1 MKQGIIMKQGFSM
14 LRFRA
19 AILTAKLAI
28 VILRLFRSGGTSLP
42 GKLAQRLYPQ
52 ILDHLSGL
60 FRITM
65 ITGTNGKTTTSR
77 IVASMMEQKGLKVV
91 ANKSG
96 ANLASG
102 ITTTLISALT
112 PGGRPRVTHALLETD
127 EAAFRTMAPRL
138 KPETVIVTN
147 FFRDQ
152 LDRFGELH
160 TTVNNVREGIAKIPG
175 AVLILNADD
184 SLCASLGRNVPNR
197 VIYFG
202 MKEGVYPEG
211 NASINSDAAFCI
223 QCKSRYEYS
232 SVTFGHLGH
241 FICPSCGYGRPHTHV
256 ECTGILSYDN
266 LGSTIEVSGPDMDIT
281 VKLALPGLY
290 NIYNALAGA
299 SFGLALGLDGNGI
312 TAALTG
318 FECGFGRMETVHIN
332 DRELKMILVKNPT
345 GFNQVLRYLL
355 TQEEPCVTAFAI
367 NDRLADGTDISWLWD
382 VDFEILALMDDR
394 IRAYYV
400 SGIRAEDMA
409 VRLKYAGI
417 SPDRVILEKD
427 YHQLIQK
434 ALQKTGAGET
444 FYILPT
450 YTAMLDIRKIL
461 KKRFGLKEFWQ

>member
-1 MKQGIIMKQGFSM
+1 MKQRFSRP
-14 LRFRA
+14 RFWA
-19 AILTAKLAI
+19 AVLTAKFAI

-42 GKLAQRLYPQ
+42 GKLALKLYPQ
-52 ILDHLSGL
+52 ILDHLAGL
-60 FRITM
+60 FRVTM

-77 IVASMMEQKGLKVV
+77 IVLSMMEQKGLKVV
-91 ANKSG
+91 TNKSG
-96 ANLASG
+96 ANLSSG

-112 PGGRPRVTHALLETD
+112 LSGRPRFSHALLETD
-127 EAAFRTMAPRL
+127 EAAFRTLAPRL

-152 LDRFGELH
+152 LDRYGELH
-160 TTVNNVREGIAKIPG
+160 TTVNNVREGISKIPE

-184 SLCASLGRNVPNR
+184 SLCASLGRNVPNK

-202 MKEGVYPEG
+202 MGEGVYPESG
-211 NASINSDAAFCI
+211 ASINSDAAFCI

-241 FICPSCGYGRPHTHV
+241 FRCPSCGYERPHTHV
-256 ECTGILSYDN
+256 ECSGILSYDN
-266 LGSTIEVSGPDMDIT
+266 LGSRVEISGPGMKIT
-281 VKLALPGLY
+281 AKLALPGLY

-299 SFGLALGLDGNGI
+299 SFGLALDLDEKAI
-312 TAALTG
+312 AEALTG
-318 FECGFGRMETVHIN
+318 FECGFGRMETVSVQ
-332 DRELKMILVKNPT
+332 DKELKMILVKNPT

-355 TQEEPCVTAFAI
+355 TQEKPCVIAFAI

-382 VDFEILALMDDR
+382 VDFEVLALMAER
-394 IRAYYV
+394 VRKFYV

-417 SPDRVILEKD
+417 SPDRILMEKD
-427 YHQLIQK
+427 YRQLIHK
-434 ALQKTGAGET
+434 VLQDTGSKET
-444 FYILPT
+444 CYILPT

-461 KKRFGLKEFWQ
+461 KKQFGLKEFWK

>member
-1 MKQGIIMKQGFSM
+1 MKHKISR

-19 AILTAKLAI
+19 AIITAKLTI

-42 GKLAQRLYPQ
+42 GKLAQKLCPQ
-52 ILDHLSGL
+52 VLDHLSGL

-77 IVASMMEQKGLKVV
+77 IVESMMEQKRLKTVV
-91 ANKSG
+91 NKSG
-96 ANLASG
+96 ANLSSG
-102 ITTTLISALT
+102 IITTLISALT
-112 PGGRPRVTHALLETD
+112 PGGRPRVSHALLETD
-127 EAAFRTMAPRL
+127 EAAFRTLAPRL

-160 TTVNNVREGIAKIPG
+160 TTVNNVREGISGIPE

-202 MKEGVYPEG
+202 MREGVYPEEG
-211 NASINSDAAFCI
+211 SSVNTDAAFCI
-223 QCKSRYEYS
+223 QCKSRYEYT

-241 FICPSCGYGRPHTHV
+241 FRCPSCGYERPHTHV
-256 ECTGILSYDN
+256 ECSGILSYDN
-266 LGSTIEVSGPDMDIT
+266 LGSTVEITGPDMLIT

-299 SFGLALGLDGNGI
+299 SFGLSLGLDGKGI
-312 TAALTG
+312 ATALSG
-318 FECGFGRMETVHIN
+318 FECGFGRMEAIPIH
-332 DRELKMILVKNPT
+332 DRELKMVLVKNPT

-355 TQEEPCVTAFAI
+355 TQERPCVISFAI

-394 IRAYYV
+394 VRAFYV

-417 SPDRVILEKD
+417 SPDRIVLEKD

-434 ALQKTGAGET
+434 ALEMTQSRET
-444 FYILPT
+444 CYILPT
-450 YTAMLDIRKIL
+450 YTAMLDIRRIL
-461 KKRFGLKEFWQ
+461 KKRFGLKEFWK

>member
-1 MKQGIIMKQGFSM
+1 MKQRFSRP
-14 LRFRA
+14 RFWA
-19 AILTAKLAI
+19 AVLTAKFAI

-42 GKLAQRLYPQ
+42 GKLALKLYPQ
-52 ILDHLSGL
+52 ILDHLAGL
-60 FRITM
+60 FRVTM

-77 IVASMMEQKGLKVV
+77 IVLSMMEQKGLKVV
-91 ANKSG
+91 TNKSG
-96 ANLASG
+96 ANLSSG

-112 PGGRPRVTHALLETD
+112 LSGRPRFSHALLETD
-127 EAAFRTMAPRL
+127 EAAFRTLAPRL

-152 LDRFGELH
+152 LDRYGELH
-160 TTVNNVREGIAKIPG
+160 TTVNNVREGISKIPE

-184 SLCASLGRNVPNR
+184 SLCASLGRNVPNK

-202 MKEGVYPEG
+202 MGEGVYPESG
-211 NASINSDAAFCI
+211 ASINSDAAFCI

-241 FICPSCGYGRPHTHV
+241 FRCPSCGYERPHTHV
-256 ECTGILSYDN
+256 ECSGILSYDN
-266 LGSTIEVSGPDMDIT
+266 LGSRVEISGPGMKIT

-299 SFGLALGLDGNGI
+299 SFGLALGLDEKAI
-312 TAALTG
+312 AEALTG
-318 FECGFGRMETVHIN
+318 FECGFGRMETVSVQ
-332 DRELKMILVKNPT
+332 DKELKMILVKNPT

-355 TQEEPCVTAFAI
+355 TQEKPCVIAFAI

-382 VDFEILALMDDR
+382 VDFEVLALMAER
-394 IRAYYV
+394 VRKFYV

-417 SPDRVILEKD
+417 SPDRILMEKD
-427 YHQLIQK
+427 YRQLIHK
-434 ALQKTGAGET
+434 VLQDTGSKET
-444 FYILPT
+444 CYILPT

-461 KKRFGLKEFWQ
+461 KKQFGLKEFWK

>member
-1 MKQGIIMKQGFSM
+1 MKQRFSRP
-14 LRFRA
+14 RFWA
-19 AILTAKLAI
+19 AVLTAKFAI

-42 GKLAQRLYPQ
+42 GKLALKLYPQ
-52 ILDHLSGL
+52 ILDHLAGL
-60 FRITM
+60 FRVTM

-77 IVASMMEQKGLKVV
+77 IVLSMMEQKGLKVIT
-91 ANKSG
+91 NKSG
-96 ANLASG
+96 ANLSSG

-112 PGGRPRVTHALLETD
+112 LGGRPRFSHALLETD
-127 EAAFRTMAPRL
+127 EAAFRTLAPRL

-152 LDRFGELH
+152 LDRYGELH
-160 TTVNNVREGIAKIPG
+160 TTVNNVREGISRIPD

-184 SLCASLGRNVPNR
+184 SLCASLGRNAPNK

-202 MKEGVYPEG
+202 MGEGIYPESG
-211 NASINSDAAFCI
+211 ASINSDAAFCI

-241 FICPSCGYGRPHTHV
+241 FRCPSCGYERPHTHV
-256 ECTGILSYDN
+256 ECSGILSYDN
-266 LGSTIEVSGPDMDIT
+266 LGSRVEISGPGMKIT

-299 SFGLALGLDGNGI
+299 SFGLALGLDEKAI
-312 TAALTG
+312 AEALTG
-318 FECGFGRMETVHIN
+318 FECGFGRMETVSVQ
-332 DRELKMILVKNPT
+332 DKELKMILVKNPT

-355 TQEEPCVTAFAI
+355 TQEKPCVIAFAI

-382 VDFEILALMDDR
+382 VDFEVLALMAER
-394 IRAYYV
+394 VRKFYV

-417 SPDRVILEKD
+417 SPDRILMEKD
-427 YHQLIQK
+427 YRQLIHK
-434 ALQKTGAGET
+434 VLQDTGSKET
-444 FYILPT
+444 CYILPT

-461 KKRFGLKEFWQ
+461 KKQFGLKEFWK